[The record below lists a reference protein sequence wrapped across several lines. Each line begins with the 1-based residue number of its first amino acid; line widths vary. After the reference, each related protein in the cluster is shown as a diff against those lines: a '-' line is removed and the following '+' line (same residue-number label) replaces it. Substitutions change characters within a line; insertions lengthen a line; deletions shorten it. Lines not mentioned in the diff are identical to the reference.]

1 MVVLSNIFGIITIYD
16 WKSYWSTSSKGR
28 QRDLNTLSW
37 KMNICL
43 SISMSMSSKVSTSEL
58 RIPWFIISFSKI
70 RIATLR
76 NASFVDKPCVWL
88 KLCYPMLPLNLK
100 VHIMKYLYQSWC
112 GNFRGMSFPFR
123 WWRIQWN
130 LCQEDLQHEQ
140 QRPAGAESVWYSKSE
155 ASSENSNGWIDHVD
169 TYIYIYI
176 HFIWINFLVALR
188 ILWFSN

>member
-1 MVVLSNIFGIITIYD
+1 MVNTLTPLVNHHVSQHFFLAPRWRCGYRPIVAGPVFALLKPCWLMISSSFQRGFRHHTVDIHVDTTHKWWLMRFDMVWICVVVLSNIFGIITIYD

-76 NASFVDKPCVWL
+76 NASFVDKPCV
-88 KLCYPMLPLNLK
+88 
-100 VHIMKYLYQSWC
+100 
-112 GNFRGMSFPFR
+112 
-123 WWRIQWN
+123 
-130 LCQEDLQHEQ
+130 
-140 QRPAGAESVWYSKSE
+140 
-155 ASSENSNGWIDHVD
+155 
-169 TYIYIYI
+169 
-176 HFIWINFLVALR
+176 
-188 ILWFSN
+188 